1 MKSLFGNRRIPS
13 LLQALLPHRRPDVSH
28 RTRRS
33 ARRPGIESLE
43 TRTPLSAGVISPH
56 PSITWTPA
64 IDFQAIVFVARVTDP
79 TSPATAINA
88 LVHDSTVVGT
98 FDQLIT
104 DHAPVDVA
112 SQTETAGPF
121 PTPTTATATA
131 TGMVGSGVQIFGP
144 RHTPPPAFDF
154 HFDGSTDL
162 SNPGPDQFLA
172 DSAPDDGDPP
182 IGQMVAV
189 AFSILGPTRPAAS
202 PPEDDSAFAGPLP
215 LDDPADDPL
224 SLLTNP
230 TAADRSELLAFLAPN
245 ASGRSTAL
253 DIQSNS
259 GDWMSY
265 LAGDAGRPLAE
276 LTDSSI
282 ALLVFDDTSTDP
294 EQPASITNGEAPLAF
309 LLSAPDLPD
318 QARPRR
324 DSQIAELV
332 AFSDSSLALA
342 ATLWTMPSDL
352 QAPTGDDARSAAL
365 AADSKSSAPSIPSWT
380 AYLIGLDQ
388 AVQRSAL
395 DLREELAG
403 TDRPSISPGRRTE
416 WQGPILPA
424 GNASEVERNE
434 SAPNR
439 KATPST
445 SRQSPSEPH
454 IPARDAHAAQAPES
468 SSTEPSS
475 LAIAVI
481 PAISA
486 LSLFGA
492 GWFWR
497 KRPAWLRPRSRKMTR
512 PQRD

>member
-1 MKSLFGNRRIPS
+1 
-13 LLQALLPHRRPDVSH
+13 
-28 RTRRS
+28 
-33 ARRPGIESLE
+33 
-43 TRTPLSAGVISPH
+43 
-56 PSITWTPA
+56 
-64 IDFQAIVFVARVTDP
+64 
-79 TSPATAINA
+79 
-88 LVHDSTVVGT
+88 
-98 FDQLIT
+98 
-104 DHAPVDVA
+104 
-112 SQTETAGPF
+112 
-121 PTPTTATATA
+121 
-131 TGMVGSGVQIFGP
+131 
-144 RHTPPPAFDF
+144 
-154 HFDGSTDL
+154 
-162 SNPGPDQFLA
+162 
-172 DSAPDDGDPP
+172 
-182 IGQMVAV
+182 
-189 AFSILGPTRPAAS
+189 
-202 PPEDDSAFAGPLP
+202 
-215 LDDPADDPL
+215 
-224 SLLTNP
+224 
-230 TAADRSELLAFLAPN
+230 
-245 ASGRSTAL
+245 
-253 DIQSNS
+253 
-259 GDWMSY
+259 MSY

-276 LTDSSI
+276 LTDSST
-282 ALLVFDDTSTDP
+282 ALLVFDDSSTDP

-318 QARPRR
+318 QARPGR

-380 AYLIGLDQ
+380 AYWIGLDQ

-403 TDRPSISPGRRTE
+403 ADRPAISPGRRTE

-424 GNASEVERNE
+424 GTARPLERDE
-434 SAPNR
+434 SAPTR

-492 GWFWR
+492 AGSGAAPGVAPAALAQDDPPGAIE
-497 KRPAWLRPRSRKMTR
+497 RPAAHDVIGADRRFAEARQRRATSYSLGCKPQECPQANAYSPPEPANAGNIVLGFTPQVVPCRAYSGAGNTACARIRPGVHTPGHAMLPASGGLLGHH
-512 PQRD
+512 